1 MMAGSL
7 LHWTRGRID
16 EESDTPRTLE
26 WIGCNDAGEAIAR
39 VVRLKGP
46 LEAGWRR
53 YWAVALDAEARLVQL
68 RPPPP
73 ENGDWL
79 AVVGGRVVGR
89 APLPLL
95 AVRTA
100 EAALKRR

>member
-39 VVRLKGP
+39 VVRLKV
-46 LEAGWRR
+46 E
-53 YWAVALDAEARLVQL
+53 
-68 RPPPP
+68 
-73 ENGDWL
+73 
-79 AVVGGRVVGR
+79 
-89 APLPLL
+89 
-95 AVRTA
+95 
-100 EAALKRR
+100 KK